1 MASYDVASNVYQA
14 YCPPPHR
21 HAILNYCFLSQA
33 ASYDVASNV
42 CRSLAPGRHL
52 LSHRGRAVQ
61 VDPVKPKLKLPG
73 IKRLKLKCHVLLSSF
88 AFKFKLRR
96 YTAVDSVDD
105 VLTSRAADLRPAL
118 LVAADAPVHHAG
130 VAVDCAAKVRRAVPN
145 VPVLFAKPW

>member
-1 MASYDVASNVYQA
+1 
-14 YCPPPHR
+14 
-21 HAILNYCFLSQA
+21 
-33 ASYDVASNV
+33 
-42 CRSLAPGRHL
+42 
-52 LSHRGRAVQ
+52 VQ

-130 VAVDCAAKVRRAVPN
+130 VAVDCAAKVGRCRLPVSN
-145 VPVLFAKPW
+145 PVLTAPMVSALETII